1 MKLILKNFKHHRD
14 ATFDIPETGL
24 VLLSGNSGAG
34 KSTIFKAIAY
44 ALYGSVKKPFSHG
57 TNSCKVILDIKNI
70 SVTRTNR
77 PNRLL
82 VKYEDELYEDDSAQ
96 GVIYD
101 IFKINLK
108 EFMAS
113 SYIVQRSNNSV
124 ISMSPIEQSKFIET
138 LAFTDNIHIEYKL
151 KFKEKVKEYKTQH
164 TSILLQIGMLEKDI
178 SNKEMHLPK
187 NIPEE
192 EFDLLTV
199 ESIKSDQSIQK
210 NILSSYEKTLFEL
223 TNELKKL
230 SESEAKNS
238 LLQEEKKTIEIELK
252 HFLSQRNKLGEPRKE
267 EDIDKLKEQIEKL
280 KNQLHHSKSY
290 LEYKLVTDRAE
301 KFRDEYI
308 LDIKTQIDEKS
319 TQDLPSIEERESLLH
334 ELKNVEET
342 RLIFDKEKLQ
352 IEQEK
357 SLKEECVESVKN
369 INILC
374 KKEFSNSYGKVNKKE
389 KGLLTFLGKE
399 KEKYISLEQKC
410 KKEIDSLKEKLVHKK
425 ISSEIYECPCCQK
438 SLQLYEGKLKISDTS
453 PSPAS
458 ESDEGEDEI
467 NNTEERLLEQ
477 EKELLRILSI
487 QNNIDKFI
495 TELKRCI
502 LVLGKKP
509 TKHTVVF
516 DYEKTLQDEKKAILY
531 QNLEKEISDL
541 KSKLEECNF
550 PTSIATLF
558 KESKIL
564 FKNFPKNFKIK
575 EDISVIESS
584 LSQLSSELEE
594 CYRINSGISST
605 SREVATRKRKIQT
618 IEKSLT
624 EKKFLSS
631 TSKKTK
637 TSKSVRDEISNIQT
651 KSLEC
656 SSILS
661 ELQEKF
667 IIVSEY
673 ENYKR
678 SLKEISE
685 LKDDLSK
692 MVKYSVQIE
701 RKLKGAMGLEEA
713 GREAEILAMKATI
726 ESINEHAK
734 HYLEKMFE
742 DPIEVYLQGSKTTAK
757 GDYRT
762 VLNTVVIYKGEETS
776 IDDLSGGEEQRCEL
790 AFLLAVNDMIGSPM
804 ILLDECLNNLDSE
817 INMETITHLRDLA
830 EHKLIFVSSHE
841 AVKGTF
847 DEVIEL

>member
-57 TNSCKVILDIKNI
+57 TNTCKVILDIKNI

-138 LAFTDNIHIEYKL
+138 LAFSDNIHIEYKL

-164 TSILLQIGMLEKDI
+164 TSILLQINMLEKDI
-178 SNKEMHLPK
+178 SNKEFNLPK
-187 NIPEE
+187 NILDDDD
-192 EFDLLTV
+192 FDLLTV
-199 ESIKSDQSIQK
+199 ENIKADQSIQK
-210 NILSSYEKTLFEL
+210 NNLSSYEKNLLEL
-223 TNELKKL
+223 TKELTKL
-230 SESEAKNS
+230 SESESKNAV
-238 LLQEEKKTIEIELK
+238 LQEEKKTIEIELK

-267 EDIDKLKEQIEKL
+267 QDIDKVKEDIEKL
-280 KNQLHHSKSY
+280 KNQILYSRSY
-290 LEYKLVTDRAE
+290 LEYKSTTDRAE
-301 KFRDEYI
+301 KFKDEYI
-308 LDIKTQIDEKS
+308 LDIKSQIDKKS
-319 TQDLPSIEERESLLH
+319 TQDLPPIEERETLIQ
-334 ELKNVEET
+334 ELKNVEEK

-357 SLKEECVESVKN
+357 SVKEECVESVKN

-374 KKEFSNSYGKVNKKE
+374 KKEFSNSYGKINKKE

-399 KEKYISLEQKC
+399 REKYITLEQKC

-425 ISSEIYECPCCQK
+425 ISGEIYECPCCQK

-453 PSPAS
+453 PQVEE
-458 ESDEGEDEI
+458 ESI
-467 NNTEERLLEQ
+467 NNTDEEKLLEQ
-477 EKELLRILSI
+477 ENELLRISDVQVNI
-487 QNNIDKFI
+487 IDKFI

-502 LVLGKKP
+502 SVLGKKP

-516 DYEKTLQDEKKAILY
+516 DYEKTLQDEKQSILY
-531 QNLEKEISDL
+531 QNIEKELDEL

-550 PTSIATLF
+550 PSSLVSLF
-558 KESKIL
+558 KESKNL
-564 FKNFPKNFKIK
+564 SKNFPKKFKIS
-575 EDISVIESS
+575 EDLNLTELESS
-584 LSQLSSELEE
+584 VSQLSLELEE
-594 CYRINSGISST
+594 SYRVNSGISST
-605 SREVATRKRKIQT
+605 TREINIRKRKIQT

-631 TSKKTK
+631 TNKKIK
-637 TSKSVRDEISNIQT
+637 TSKTIRDEISDIQT

-678 SLKEISE
+678 SLKEISDI
-685 LKDDLSK
+685 KNDLSK
-692 MVKYSVQIE
+692 MVKYSIQIE

-762 VLNTVVIYKGEETS
+762 ILNTVVVYRGEETS
-776 IDDLSGGEEQRCEL
+776 IEDLSGGEEQRCEL